1 MKAGERNKTRTFKNT
16 SCHILI
22 LYENKRVFFEIRKAT

>member
-1 MKAGERNKTRTFKNT
+1 MEAGERSKIRKVMNT
-16 SCHILI
+16 SCDILI